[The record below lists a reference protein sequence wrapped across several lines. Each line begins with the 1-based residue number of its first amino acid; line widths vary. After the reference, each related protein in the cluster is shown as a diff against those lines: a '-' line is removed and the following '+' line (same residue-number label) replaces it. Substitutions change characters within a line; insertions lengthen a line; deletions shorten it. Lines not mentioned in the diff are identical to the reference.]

1 MPREI
6 DKSLVDAQQARRVLD
21 RLVGY
26 KLSPVLCRKIQS
38 KLSAGRVQSV
48 TLRLVVEREREI
60 MNFVPEEYWP
70 FFSVLSQRGGK
81 IRAALATKNG
91 SKYKIGSKEEV
102 DEVIKGLDGKPYIV
116 TSVKKTVTKAHAPA
130 PFRTSTMQQDAIN
143 KLGMSLNQVSM
154 SAQSLY
160 EGVDIPGEGK
170 VALITYI
177 RTDSTR
183 VSPEAQAAA
192 REFIAAHYGADY
204 VPEKP
209 NIYASKGNVQD
220 AHEAIRPISL
230 ERTPESLKD
239 LISRNHYRLYKLIY
253 ERFLAS
259 QMSEAKYNSL
269 TADIECGDYGFKV
282 TGRTPLFPGYT
293 KVYSDKEKDDDD
305 MKKLPDL
312 SEGDRPTFV
321 EYSYEQKFTKP
332 PARYTE
338 ATLIKAMEEKGIGRP
353 ATYQPTVSLIEKRAY
368 TERDGKSIK
377 PTSSGSRCATCSSC
391 ISPISWT

>member
-1 MPREI
+1 MKLVVIEGVGKKPAIQKYLGSGYKVFATMGHVRDLPEKTLAVDVENNFKPTYVIMPKKKEVVAELKKAAQSAECVYLATDPDREGEAISWHIATILGIPEHEKARITFNEISKKAITKALECPREI

-230 ERTPESLKD
+230 ERTPEL
-239 LISRNHYRLYKLIY
+239 
-253 ERFLAS
+253 
-259 QMSEAKYNSL
+259 
-269 TADIECGDYGFKV
+269 
-282 TGRTPLFPGYT
+282 
-293 KVYSDKEKDDDD
+293 
-305 MKKLPDL
+305 
-312 SEGDRPTFV
+312 
-321 EYSYEQKFTKP
+321 
-332 PARYTE
+332 
-338 ATLIKAMEEKGIGRP
+338 
-353 ATYQPTVSLIEKRAY
+353 SLIHISE
-368 TERDGKSIK
+368 
-377 PTSSGSRCATCSSC
+377 PTRH
-391 ISPISWT
+391 

>member
-1 MPREI
+1 
-6 DKSLVDAQQARRVLD
+6 
-21 RLVGY
+21 
-26 KLSPVLCRKIQS
+26 
-38 KLSAGRVQSV
+38 
-48 TLRLVVEREREI
+48 
-60 MNFVPEEYWP
+60 
-70 FFSVLSQRGGK
+70 
-81 IRAALATKNG
+81 
-91 SKYKIGSKEEV
+91 
-102 DEVIKGLDGKPYIV
+102 
-116 TSVKKTVTKAHAPA
+116 
-130 PFRTSTMQQDAIN
+130 
-143 KLGMSLNQVSM
+143 
-154 SAQSLY
+154 
-160 EGVDIPGEGK
+160 
-170 VALITYI
+170 
-177 RTDSTR
+177 
-183 VSPEAQAAA
+183 
-192 REFIAAHYGADY
+192 
-204 VPEKP
+204 
-209 NIYASKGNVQD
+209 
-220 AHEAIRPISL
+220 
-230 ERTPESLKD
+230 
-239 LISRNHYRLYKLIY
+239 
-253 ERFLAS
+253 
-259 QMSEAKYNSL
+259 MSEAKYNSL